1 MYLDVMTYRKC
12 MKDTRALAGL
22 HPLLYYFSLWTGRSG
37 LGAFLIGNTL
47 LNLMMVARSSFPSPF
62 EVLSFQYPQF
72 RNKKRSISCVLQKN
86 KLKNNLINY
95 YQLVPFFSCF
105 SPLIQTGFTPTTGN
119 HSHRF
124 IEIESCRISCT
135 HCAIMVLTS
144 RLATLPQHSCTY
156 LLQTRWAVVKWLD
169 KKLKPLLTMTYDVT
183 ALFTH
188 VPLGRNYSDF
198 SRESI

>member
-1 MYLDVMTYRKC
+1 MDRKEWFGC
-12 MKDTRALAGL
+12 LFNWE
-22 HPLLYYFSLWTGRSG
+22 YFIK
-37 LGAFLIGNTL
+37 FDD
-47 LNLMMVARSSFPSPF
+47 VARSSFPSPF
-62 EVLSFQYPQF
+62 EVLSFQYPSF

-144 RLATLPQHSCTY
+144 RLATLPQRSCTY
-156 LLQTRWAVVKWLD
+156 LLQTRWAIVKWLD

-188 VPLGRNYSDF
+188 VPLRRNYSDL
-198 SRESI
+198 SRESIWWKLV